1 MSDQSVTPAP
11 SSSDERPRPERRT
24 SRRALLAAGG
34 VLLAAGLGGSAYV
47 AWELFADPL
56 MDPAEAAKGI
66 SDLKDAWE
74 AGTPDPFTPHTVPG
88 TAIALLRIPDFGAD
102 FEVPVVYGTTNA
114 ALSKGVG
121 WFESTAKPGEIG
133 NFAVA
138 GHRGSHGPFVKL
150 PGLAVG
156 ARVEVE
162 TREALFVYA
171 LDNHPADT
179 VVLNS
184 DTWVLD
190 PVPGQ
195 PPTTKPTV
203 ARITL
208 ITCAELFHAPD
219 RAVAFGHLVES
230 APSSRRVGPRLRG
243 AMPHPATCRPPA
255 SPSRCRSR

>member
-1 MSDQSVTPAP
+1 M
-11 SSSDERPRPERRT
+11 
-24 SRRALLAAGG
+24 SRRGVLAAGG

-47 AWELFADPL
+47 AWELFGDPL
-56 MDPAEAAKGI
+56 MDPVAAEQGV
-66 SDLKDAWE
+66 SDVKSAWE
-74 AGTPDPFTPHTVPG
+74 SGQDPFTPHTVPG

-102 FEVPVVYGTTNA
+102 FEVPVVLGTTNA

-121 WFESTAKPGEIG
+121 WFEETAKPGEIG

-138 GHRGSHGPFVKL
+138 GHRGSRGPFVKL

-195 PPTTKPTV
+195 PQSTKPTI

-219 RAVAFGHLVES
+219 RAVAFGHLVETR
-230 APSSRRVGPRLRG
+230 AK
-243 AMPHPATCRPPA
+243 
-255 SPSRCRSR
+255 

>member
-150 PGLAVG
+150 PG
-156 ARVEVE
+156 
-162 TREALFVYA
+162 
-171 LDNHPADT
+171 
-179 VVLNS
+179 
-184 DTWVLD
+184 
-190 PVPGQ
+190 
-195 PPTTKPTV
+195 PP
-203 ARITL
+203 
-208 ITCAELFHAPD
+208 
-219 RAVAFGHLVES
+219 S
-230 APSSRRVGPRLRG
+230 APASRWRPVRRCSSTRS
-243 AMPHPATCRPPA
+243 TTTRPT
-255 SPSRCRSR
+255 RWC

>member
-74 AGTPDPFTPHTVPG
+74 AVPG

-230 APSSRRVGPRLRG
+230 RAK
-243 AMPHPATCRPPA
+243 
-255 SPSRCRSR
+255 

>member
-1 MSDQSVTPAP
+1 M
-11 SSSDERPRPERRT
+11 
-24 SRRALLAAGG
+24 SRRGVLAAGG

-47 AWELFADPL
+47 AWELFGDPL
-56 MDPAEAAKGI
+56 MDPVAAEQGV
-66 SDLKDAWE
+66 SDVKSAWE
-74 AGTPDPFTPHTVPG
+74 SGQDPFTPHTVPG

-102 FEVPVVYGTTNA
+102 FEVPVVLGTTNA

-121 WFESTAKPGEIG
+121 WFEETAKPGEIG

-138 GHRGSHGPFVKL
+138 GHRGSRGPFVKL

-195 PPTTKPTV
+195 PPSTKPTI

-219 RAVAFGHLVES
+219 RAVAFGHLVETR
-230 APSSRRVGPRLRG
+230 AK
-243 AMPHPATCRPPA
+243 
-255 SPSRCRSR
+255 

>member
-1 MSDQSVTPAP
+1 M
-11 SSSDERPRPERRT
+11 
-24 SRRALLAAGG
+24 SRRGVLAAGG

-47 AWELFADPL
+47 AWELFGDPL
-56 MDPAEAAKGI
+56 MDPVAAEQGV
-66 SDLKDAWE
+66 SDVKSAWE
-74 AGTPDPFTPHTVPG
+74 SGQDPFTPHTVPG

-102 FEVPVVYGTTNA
+102 FEVPVVLGTTNA

-121 WFESTAKPGEIG
+121 WFEETAKPGEIG

-138 GHRGSHGPFVKL
+138 GHRGSRGPFVKL

-171 LDNHPADT
+171 LDTHPADT

-195 PPTTKPTV
+195 PPSTKPTI

-219 RAVAFGHLVES
+219 RAVAFGHLVETR
-230 APSSRRVGPRLRG
+230 AK
-243 AMPHPATCRPPA
+243 
-255 SPSRCRSR
+255 

>member
-1 MSDQSVTPAP
+1 M
-11 SSSDERPRPERRT
+11 
-24 SRRALLAAGG
+24 SRRGVLAAGG

-47 AWELFADPL
+47 AWELFGDPL
-56 MDPAEAAKGI
+56 MDPVAAEQGV
-66 SDLKDAWE
+66 SDVKSAWE
-74 AGTPDPFTPHTVPG
+74 SGQDPFTPHTVPG

-102 FEVPVVYGTTNA
+102 FEVPVVLGTTNA

-121 WFESTAKPGEIG
+121 WFEETAKPGEIG
-133 NFAVA
+133 NFAVS
-138 GHRGSHGPFVKL
+138 GHRGSRGPFVKL

-195 PPTTKPTV
+195 PPSTKPTI

-219 RAVAFGHLVES
+219 RAVAFGHLVETR
-230 APSSRRVGPRLRG
+230 AK
-243 AMPHPATCRPPA
+243 
-255 SPSRCRSR
+255 

>member
-1 MSDQSVTPAP
+1 M
-11 SSSDERPRPERRT
+11 
-24 SRRALLAAGG
+24 SRRGVLAAGG

-47 AWELFADPL
+47 AWELFGDPL
-56 MDPAEAAKGI
+56 MDPVAAEQGV
-66 SDLKDAWE
+66 SDVKSAWE
-74 AGTPDPFTPHTVPG
+74 SGQDPFTPHTVPG

-102 FEVPVVYGTTNA
+102 FEVPVVLGTTNA

-121 WFESTAKPGEIG
+121 WFEETAKPGEIG

-138 GHRGSHGPFVKL
+138 GHRGSRGPFVKL

-190 PVPGQ
+190 PVPGHPERQ
-195 PPTTKPTV
+195 PTEALLTLTT
-203 ARITL
+203 
-208 ITCAELFHAPD
+208 CHDLFHSD
-219 RAVAFGHLVES
+219 NRAIAFGRLVQTQ
-230 APSSRRVGPRLRG
+230 RK
-243 AMPHPATCRPPA
+243 
-255 SPSRCRSR
+255 

>member
-1 MSDQSVTPAP
+1 MPEQTVTPPAASGGADP
-11 SSSDERPRPERRT
+11 RPRGHF
-24 SRRALLAAGG
+24 SRRALLGAGG

-47 AWELFADPL
+47 AWELFGDPL
-56 MDPAEAAKGI
+56 MDPKAAEQGVT
-66 SDLKDAWE
+66 DLKSAWTE
-74 AGTPDPFTPHTVPG
+74 PAPSTDPFTPHTVPG
-88 TAIALLRIPDFGAD
+88 TAIALLRIPDCGAD
-102 FEVPVVYGTTNA
+102 CELPVVYGTDNA
-114 ALSKGVG
+114 ALAKGVG
-121 WFESTAKPGEIG
+121 WFEQTANPGQIG

-138 GHRGSHGPFVKL
+138 GHRGSRGPFVKL

-195 PPTTKPTV
+195 PPTTKPTL

-208 ITCAELFHAPD
+208 ITCAELFHAPQ

-230 APSSRRVGPRLRG
+230 RAK
-243 AMPHPATCRPPA
+243 
-255 SPSRCRSR
+255 

>member
-1 MSDQSVTPAP
+1 MAATTLHNDMVSDQSVTPAP

-138 GHRGSHGPFVKL
+138 GHRGSRGPFVKL

-195 PPTTKPTV
+195 PPSTKPTI

-219 RAVAFGHLVES
+219 RAVAFGHLVETR
-230 APSSRRVGPRLRG
+230 AK
-243 AMPHPATCRPPA
+243 
-255 SPSRCRSR
+255 